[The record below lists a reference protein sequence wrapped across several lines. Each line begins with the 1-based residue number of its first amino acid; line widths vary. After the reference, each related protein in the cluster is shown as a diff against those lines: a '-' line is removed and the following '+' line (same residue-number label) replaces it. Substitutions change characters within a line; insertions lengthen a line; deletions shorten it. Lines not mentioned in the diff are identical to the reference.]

1 MQNSIDNLQDNVNI
15 IAKTA
20 ASSVRK
26 MNFLPQGLL
35 SLTVSHCMMF
45 ELNTLSTFFK
55 QIIFGNRSSRFQSDK
70 RERNSAFASCQ
81 RRFDLHYRTSFVNRN
96 SELPNRMPMSLAR
109 SCFDELMTTVS
120 YLDLVP
126 S

>member
-35 SLTVSHCMMF
+35 SLTASHCMMF

-70 RERNSAFASCQ
+70 RKRNSAFASCQ
-81 RRFDLHYRTSFVNRN
+81 TRFG
-96 SELPNRMPMSLAR
+96 
-109 SCFDELMTTVS
+109 
-120 YLDLVP
+120 
-126 S
+126 